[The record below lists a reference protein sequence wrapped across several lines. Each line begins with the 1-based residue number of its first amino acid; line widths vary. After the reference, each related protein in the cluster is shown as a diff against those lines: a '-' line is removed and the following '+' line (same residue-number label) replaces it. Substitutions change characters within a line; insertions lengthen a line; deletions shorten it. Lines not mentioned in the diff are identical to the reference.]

1 MNYRNLPT
9 LDDAND
15 RDFGIWIIKSVR
27 IIAKII
33 SWGHSKALSIF

>member
-27 IIAKII
+27 FIIKIF
-33 SWGHSKALSIF
+33 SLGHSKRLSNF